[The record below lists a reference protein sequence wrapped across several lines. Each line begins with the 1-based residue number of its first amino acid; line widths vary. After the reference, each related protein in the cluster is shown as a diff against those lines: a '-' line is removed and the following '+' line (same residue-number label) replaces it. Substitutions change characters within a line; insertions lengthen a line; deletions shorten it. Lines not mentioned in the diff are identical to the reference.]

1 MILIFRLFWVF
12 FFLLPTE
19 TQRSL
24 NEAHLPFELYKR
36 LIFKKQGAGG
46 ILLMAVKRLVG
57 FFSHCTLEKG
67 CAHSERSPLTEHW
80 RLGEQTRM
88 RGRQEVSLTE
98 SSPEARLLAE
108 ARV

>member
-1 MILIFRLFWVF
+1 M
-12 FFLLPTE
+12 LPTE

-24 NEAHLPFELYKR
+24 KEAHLPFGLYKR
-36 LIFKKQGAGG
+36 LIFKKQRAGG
-46 ILLMAVKRLVG
+46 ILLVAVKRLVG

-80 RLGEQTRM
+80 GFGERTRM
-88 RGRQEVSLTE
+88 RGRQEASLTK